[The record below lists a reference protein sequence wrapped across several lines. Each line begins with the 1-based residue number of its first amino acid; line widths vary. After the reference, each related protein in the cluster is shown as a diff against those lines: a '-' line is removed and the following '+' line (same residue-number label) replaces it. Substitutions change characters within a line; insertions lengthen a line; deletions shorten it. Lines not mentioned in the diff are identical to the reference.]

1 MAANKEHDRA
11 PGHETPPAPDP
22 ALKHETGDVNVV
34 AVTRFG
40 IALVLLCLV
49 AFGLLLGLFRYF
61 LSREA
66 AEQPPVRPGVTV
78 PATRVP
84 PEPRLQTTPVADLR
98 TVHAAEDQILEGYA
112 WVDPD
117 QGIVRI
123 PIDKAIDLLARQG
136 LPARP
141 AADEPKQSGAVVPAA
156 SGLGPIMLPPGG
168 PLASELAAPSATEV
182 KK

>member
-1 MAANKEHDRA
+1 MAANREHDRT
-11 PGHETPPAPDP
+11 PEHETPAVPDP
-22 ALKHETGDVNVV
+22 TLKHETGDVNVI

-40 IALVLLCLV
+40 IALVLLCVL
-49 AFGLLLGLFRYF
+49 AFALLLGLYRYF
-61 LSREA
+61 MSREA
-66 AEQPPVRPGVTV
+66 AEQPPVRPGVTL

-98 TVHAAEDQILEGYA
+98 AVHAAEDQILEGYA

-141 AADEPKQSGAVVPAA
+141 ASDEPKQSGAVVPAA

-168 PLASELAAPSATEV
+168 PLAAELTAPPVAEV